1 MKTDKE
7 EHNIVKLKVCGMRDK
22 QNISDVL
29 TLEPDYLGFIM
40 YPPSSRYIEREDVSF
55 LEQKWNSS
63 TKRVGVFVNETVENI
78 LASAKKYHFDVI
90 QLHGSESPEEAK
102 QLKEEGLEIFKV
114 FGIKDEFNFS
124 ALTPYEPY
132 IDAFL
137 FDTKSKQHGGTGRT
151 FDWGVL
157 KQYSS
162 TKPFFL
168 SGGVS
173 LENIKDL
180 TILEDLPFKGLDVNS
195 KFEIEPAMKDIAMVT
210 ELSDWVKSINNK
222 NK

>member
-1 MKTDKE
+1 MTTDKT
-7 EHNIVKLKVCGMRDK
+7 NKTINLKVCGMRNQ

-29 TLEPDYLGFIM
+29 TLNPDYLGFIM
-40 YPPSSRYIEREDVSF
+40 YPPSNRFIEKEDVSF
-55 LEQKWNSS
+55 LEKKWDN
-63 TKRVGVFVNETVENI
+63 TVKRVGVFVNETVENI
-78 LASAKKYHFDVI
+78 IKAGKKYHFDVI
-90 QLHGSESPEEAK
+90 QLHGQETPEEAQKLK
-102 QLKEEGLEIFKV
+102 QEGFEIFKV
-114 FGIKDEFNFS
+114 FGIKDTFDFTT
-124 ALTPYEPY
+124 LTPYEPY

-137 FDTKSKQHGGTGRT
+137 FDTKSDQHGGTGKA

-180 TILEDLPFKGLDVNS
+180 TILEDLPFKGVDVNS
-195 KFEIEPAMKDIAMVT
+195 KFEIMPAMKDIAMLT
-210 ELSDWVKSINNK
+210 ELSDWVKSINDK
-222 NK
+222 L